1 MDIPDMDKAKLLTDL
16 KAGAVNVVAL
26 KPINA
31 VEQEAFNMVMGRLR
45 QGASW
50 LALVTNEKK
59 AVFYEWPLSQRMAKN
74 YDDLA
79 LLLQGGL
86 GYAILHIEG
95 LDVMGQVLKTAEV
108 LILEREIMLLF
119 DYSDSPGGGRIVNF
133 FIVPMEGFIAH
144 DPGFEKVM
152 QKVKG
157 ESSAE

>member
-1 MDIPDMDKAKLLTDL
+1 MDIPDIDKAKLLTDL

-31 VEQEAFNMVMGRLR
+31 VEQAAFDKVMGRLR

-50 LALVTNEKK
+50 LALVTNDKK
-59 AVFYEWPLSQRMAKN
+59 AVFYEWPLSQRMAKD

-79 LLLQGGL
+79 QLLQAGL
-86 GYAILHIEG
+86 GYATLHVER

-108 LILEREIMLLF
+108 LILEKEILLLF
-119 DYSDSPGGGRIVNF
+119 DYSDSPGAGRIVNF

-152 QKVKG
+152 KKIKG
-157 ESSAE
+157 ESQ